1 MFVGAHE
8 VFHIPRHSRQIAGRN
23 GENEADQFAL
33 EQLHDFRRAVEHTS
47 RMSTRSSRTGQAGG
61 IHSPCRSCST
71 DPSVNGRGTPT
82 YSCSAEK
89 ANGG

>member
-8 VFHIPRHSRQIAGRN
+8 MFHFLRHSRQIAGRN

-47 RMSTRSSRTGQAGG
+47 RMSARNSRTGQAGG
-61 IHSPCRSCST
+61 MHSP
-71 DPSVNGRGTPT
+71 
-82 YSCSAEK
+82 AEV
-89 ANGG
+89 AHQIPQRMGAARPRTRVRR